1 MAVVNFFS
9 QGIKFNVKNPK
20 RLSRWI
26 RDTATKEGST
36 PKEINYIFCSDEYL
50 LSINEQYLGHKTLT
64 DIITFDNSEMP
75 RLLESDIFISVERVK
90 ENAHSHGQPFE
101 LELRRV
107 MIHGVLH
114 LVGYGDKSPSE
125 KSIMRK
131 KEEAY
136 LSLY

>member
-1 MAVVNFFS
+1 MAIVNFFS
-9 QGIKFNVKNPK
+9 QGIKFNVKNPR

-26 RDTATKEGST
+26 RNTATSEGSA

-64 DIITFDNSEMP
+64 DIITFDNSEKP
-75 RLLESDIFISVERVK
+75 RLLETDIFISIERVR
-90 ENAHSHGQPFE
+90 ENAHSLDQPFD

-114 LVGYGDKSPSE
+114 LVGYGDKSPSQ

>member
-1 MAVVNFFS
+1 MAAVNFFS

-50 LSINEQYLGHKTLT
+50 LSINEKYLGHKTLT

-75 RLLESDIFISVERVK
+75 QLLESDIFVSIDRVK
-90 ENAHSHGQPFE
+90 ENARSLNQSFDTE
-101 LELRRV
+101 LKRV

-114 LVGYGDKSPSE
+114 LVGYADKSPAQ

>member
-1 MAVVNFFS
+1 MAIVNFFS
-9 QGIKFNVKNPK
+9 EGIKFSVKNPK

-90 ENAHSHGQPFE
+90 ENALLLDQSFD

-114 LVGYGDKSPSE
+114 LVGYADKSPSQ
-125 KSIMRK
+125 KFTMRK

>member
-1 MAVVNFFS
+1 MAIVNFFS
-9 QGIKFNVKNPK
+9 QGIKFNVKNPR

-26 RDTATKEGST
+26 RNTATREGSD
-36 PKEINYIFCSDEYL
+36 PKEINYIFCSDKYL

-64 DIITFDNSEMP
+64 DIITFDNSETS
-75 RLLESDIFISVERVK
+75 RLLESDIFISVDRVK
-90 ENAHSHGQPFE
+90 ENAHSLDQPFD

-114 LVGYGDKSPSE
+114 LVGYGDKSPSQ